1 MKVNHMSREVEVFVT
16 GIHVREGEPTE
27 KVETN
32 ATGSFEVL
40 EDGSRIVEYVEH
52 QDEAASMKVHNRV
65 EIEPDGL
72 KMAVIRE
79 GATRSRL
86 YFGQELE
93 YDTEYN
99 TPYGSMQM
107 KVRTTDFDYSNKN
120 DEDIKVVAE
129 YDLEIGGEVIS
140 RSMIVIEIKNA
151 VAK

>member
-32 ATGSFEVL
+32 ATGSFEIL

-79 GATRSRL
+79 GTTRSRL

-120 DEDIKVVAE
+120 DEEIKVVAE

>member
-32 ATGSFEVL
+32 ATGSFEIL
-40 EDGSRIVEYVEH
+40 EDGSRIVEYIEH

-120 DEDIKVVAE
+120 DEEIKVVAE
-129 YDLEIGGEVIS
+129 YDLEIGGDVVS

>member
-27 KVETN
+27 KVEKN
-32 ATGSFEVL
+32 ATGSFEIL
-40 EDGSRIVEYVEH
+40 EDGSRVVEYDEH
-52 QDEAASMKVHNRV
+52 QDEAASIKVHNRV
-65 EIEPDGL
+65 KIEPDGH

-79 GATRSRL
+79 GATRSKL
-86 YFGQELE
+86 YFGHDLE

-120 DEDIKVVAE
+120 DEEIKVVAE
-129 YDLEIGGEVIS
+129 YDLEIGGDVVS

>member
-27 KVETN
+27 KVEKN
-32 ATGSFEVL
+32 ATGSFEIL

-120 DEDIKVVAE
+120 DEEIKVVAE
-129 YDLEIGGEVIS
+129 YDLEIGGDVVS